1 MTSHTITKVK
11 IAGLLIL
18 LVLLLYVT
26 KAAELDFGTNESTV
40 QSFYNA
46 REETI
51 DMADKGLPVMEAF
64 YLANQ
69 GEIILRSGDY
79 PELQEVTEDIN
90 SINRRVNNIFITINK
105 IRIKISELNK
115 KGYNFSPEEAQLNKA
130 VDAFEIENYEDA
142 ELYLRKLNTEL
153 NSIVLNNSALLEN
166 NLNELYEMQKKGSI
180 EIDLVEELINSVIRA
195 RKEKDYAYLI
205 QTANELEDINDSI
218 IAVLNINEKIARLA
232 GKGRKTTRMDDLRL
246 EIIDALQARDYETVA
261 LINSE
266 IEYLWEIINNT
277 EELLSATRT
286 KIQEMPYLEGIDKVN
301 ETLELSII
309 EFNNENY
316 EDAEEL
322 VQDSYDLLN
331 RLDAQSL
338 LFGAVSVDKLRFNLV
353 KAVSEDP
360 QLMRVIILTIILL
373 ILLYNKTAGLIMIKL
388 YTKRIAEL
396 EKEQKVINSAV
407 KKSQVEYYVK
417 QMIDKETYR
426 TIVAKHQER
435 LIKINERVPVLK
447 DRINR
452 IKTKKKIFK

>member
-69 GEIILRSGDY
+69 GEIILRSGNY